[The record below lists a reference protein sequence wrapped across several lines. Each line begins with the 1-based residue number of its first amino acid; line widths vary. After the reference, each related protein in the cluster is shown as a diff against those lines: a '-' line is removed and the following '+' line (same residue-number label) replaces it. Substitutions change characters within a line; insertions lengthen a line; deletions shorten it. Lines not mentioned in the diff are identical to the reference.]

1 MKVLIVEDEIR
12 LAELIGRTLNRE
24 KIETTIV
31 HDGHAGLEAA
41 GDGTYD
47 VVILDRM
54 LPVLDGLQV
63 VRELRRR
70 QVQTPVLMLTAL
82 GDMPERVEGLS
93 AGADDYL
100 GKPFAFEE
108 LIARTRALAR
118 RVDRP
123 MAPDAIE
130 LGMVNVD
137 LRLHRVTRDGIAID
151 LSPRE
156 FDLLET
162 LVRHRGQVLSRDQL
176 LRRVWGAS
184 AEPAGNIVDL
194 YIHYLRKKL
203 DPHGVDDPP
212 LIRTVRGLGYA
223 VV

>member
-1 MKVLIVEDEIR
+1 MRVLIVEDEVR

-24 KIETTIV
+24 LIETAIS
-31 HDGHAGLEAA
+31 HDGREGLEAA
-41 GDGTYD
+41 LRGTYD
-47 VVILDRM
+47 VIILDRM
-54 LPVLDGLQV
+54 LPFLDGIHV
-63 VRELRRR
+63 IKELRKF

-82 GDMPERVEGLS
+82 SDMPERVEGLS

-123 MAPDAIE
+123 MAPEAIE
-130 LGMVNVD
+130 IGVVVID
-137 LRLHRVTRDGIAID
+137 LRTHTVTRNGTPID

-162 LVRHRGQVLSRDQL
+162 LVRHRGQVLSREQL
-176 LRRVWGAS
+176 LRRVWGTS
-184 AEPAGNIVDL
+184 SEPTGNVVDL

-203 DPHGVDDPP
+203 DPEAINDPP
-212 LIRTVRGLGYA
+212 LIRTVRGLGYSI
-223 VV
+223 V